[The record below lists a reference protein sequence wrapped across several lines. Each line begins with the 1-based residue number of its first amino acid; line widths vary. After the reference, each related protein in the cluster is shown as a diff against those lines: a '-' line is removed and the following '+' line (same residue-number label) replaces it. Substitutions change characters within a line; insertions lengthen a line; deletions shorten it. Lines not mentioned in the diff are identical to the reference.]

1 MPDANAV
8 SFYFT
13 SSSVA
18 VLLRPFISTS
28 QLFFLPVFL
37 FSGTNLFFSI
47 KTILLKVVVLEESAL
62 DAVEAATDAV
72 IGKSSFNKDYFE
84 LTSGIRHQRE
94 SVSAQVLL

>member
-18 VLLRPFISTS
+18 VFLRPFF
-28 QLFFLPVFL
+28 QLHAFFLLPVFL
-37 FSGTNLFFSI
+37 FSGFNLFFTI

-62 DAVEAATDAV
+62 NAVESATDAV
-72 IGKSSFNKDYFE
+72 IGKSSFKENYIF
-84 LTSGIRHQRE
+84 
-94 SVSAQVLL
+94 